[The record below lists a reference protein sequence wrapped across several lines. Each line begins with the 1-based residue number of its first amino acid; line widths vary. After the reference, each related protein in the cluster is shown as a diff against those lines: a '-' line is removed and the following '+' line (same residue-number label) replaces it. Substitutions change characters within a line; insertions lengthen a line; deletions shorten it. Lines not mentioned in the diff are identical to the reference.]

1 MISELAR
8 CKAKNG
14 NGYVGGIPQGKVFWE
29 RIHNKIPETEQLS
42 KILCSK

>member
-14 NGYVGGIPQGKVFWE
+14 NGYVGGIPKGKVFWE